1 MKKST
6 EDSIVAY
13 VEAHP
18 DQSSTEIAKGLGLST
33 GTVKPKL
40 KELAIARKI
49 SRTLVSNASG
59 IGRQEFRYFPNAS
72 KSVQKRLETQAPEMI
87 LEPGKVEILLE
98 PRQIA
103 AHPGLGEPYAK
114 QDLDQIISDFAQRI
128 AESVVAQALPLIIPK
143 LRDEMAKVVAEAA
156 NCVVERPGPY
166 VTPKPEPKKLPSVFV
181 GGLHGGLNA
190 QLHKEFD
197 GVADIRTCTADD
209 SLGLWK
215 SKAAH
220 ADHVFLAADFI
231 GHKHTE
237 AIASTGVV
245 ANIVRG
251 GITTMKDKIM
261 KAVVV

>member
-1 MKKST
+1 MKKAT
-6 EDSIVAY
+6 EDKIVAY
-13 VEAHP
+13 VETHP
-18 DQSSTEIAKGLGLST
+18 DQTSTDIAKGMELST

-49 SRTLVSNASG
+49 SRVLVSNASG
-59 IGRQEFRYFPNAS
+59 IGRQEFRYFVDRPKATVV
-72 KSVQKRLETQAPEMI
+72 KQAPET
-87 LEPGKVEILLE
+87 EVVVKPGPAELVPETR
-98 PRQIA
+98 PVA
-103 AHPGLGEPYAK
+103 AHPSLGEPYAK

-156 NCVVERPGPY
+156 SCVAAPVAT
-166 VTPKPEPKKLPSVFV
+166 VIPKSEAKKLPSVFV

-220 ADHVFLAADFI
+220 ADYVFLAADFI